1 VSKVVSF
8 RIDKENE
15 KIINSF
21 KNALIRKY
29 GKLHRVWGSE
39 ITRAVEQYLATLNA
53 PAHTQIPAKTSAF
66 HRRLAEIFTDLPNGE
81 PFAFDFLYRVIEKHA
96 GGDSRTLLKYRRS
109 LEAWELI
116 FRAGSGLYRR
126 GPMREWISALLEPG
140 VIGGKTT

>member
-8 RIDKENE
+8 RIDRENE

-29 GKLHRVWGSE
+29 GKLHGVLGPE

-66 HRRLAEIFTDLPNGE
+66 HHRLAEIFTDLPNGE
-81 PFAFDFLYRVIEKHA
+81 PFTFDFLHRVIEKHA
-96 GGDSRTLLKYRRS
+96 GGDPRTLLKYRRS
-109 LEAWELI
+109 LEVWELI
-116 FRAGSGLYRR
+116 SRIGGGRYKR
-126 GPMREWISALLEPG
+126 GPMREWISALLEAKP
-140 VIGGKTT
+140 